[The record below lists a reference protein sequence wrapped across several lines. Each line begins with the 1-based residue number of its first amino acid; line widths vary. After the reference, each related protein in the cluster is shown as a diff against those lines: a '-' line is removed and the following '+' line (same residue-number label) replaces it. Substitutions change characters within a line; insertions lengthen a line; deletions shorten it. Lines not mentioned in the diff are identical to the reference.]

1 MSIGATSDNVQE
13 IMDAVEDKMMEMYM
27 MECGGDM
34 FPDFDWLAAWFA
46 DMNL

>member
-13 IMDAVEDKMMEMYM
+13 IMDAVDEMMTEMYM

-46 DMNL
+46 DINL